1 MTSEEFLVAG
11 GLRERVVR
19 KPVGSGGSGYDSS
32 LNTTQQQQQQQQ
44 QHQQE
49 QDEQNDAN
57 VSQAQELDHLVKAQ
71 GRTPDGTCT

>member
-32 LNTTQQQQQQQQ
+32 LNTTQQQ
-44 QHQQE
+44 HQQE
-49 QDEQNDAN
+49 RDEQNDAN
-57 VSQAQELDHLVKAQ
+57 VSQSQELDHHVKAQ
-71 GRTPDGTCT
+71 GRTADGTGT